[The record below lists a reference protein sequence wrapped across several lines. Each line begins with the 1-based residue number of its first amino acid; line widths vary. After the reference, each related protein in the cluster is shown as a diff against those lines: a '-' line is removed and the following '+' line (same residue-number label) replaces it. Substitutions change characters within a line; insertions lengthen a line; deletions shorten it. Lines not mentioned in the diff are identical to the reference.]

1 MGTQFFSDMIYAD
14 RNQSE
19 THDQLPMLSATRN
32 LPSTYLQSRTL
43 DLASRPVLMI
53 LLNVVGL
60 LLFFAFGLGFLRLAE
75 LFYPGI
81 VFSASNIPALLAILA
96 LLLAYATVLVLHELV
111 HGLFFV
117 ILTHSLPH
125 FGIKQMYAYACAPDW
140 YIPRNQFLVV
150 GLAPLILITIAGF
163 LLLPLLGSAL
173 ATFTLFAMAV
183 NASGA
188 IGDLYTV
195 VWILRFPSN
204 ALVCDHGEKFSIYW

>member
-1 MGTQFFSDMIYAD
+1 
-14 RNQSE
+14 
-19 THDQLPMLSATRN
+19 MLSATRN

-43 DLASRPVLMI
+43 DLASQPGLMI

-60 LLFFAFGLGFLRLAE
+60 LLFFAFGLAFLHLAVM
-75 LFYPGI
+75 FYPGI
-81 VFSASNIPALLAILA
+81 SFGIIKISALWGILA
-96 LLLAYATVLVLHELV
+96 LLLAYAAVLVLHELV

-117 ILTHSLPH
+117 ILTRSRPH

-150 GLAPLILITIAGF
+150 GLAPLILITAAGF
-163 LLLPLLGSAL
+163 LLLPLLSTSL
-173 ATFTLFAMAV
+173 ATFVLFAMAI

-188 IGDLYTV
+188 IGDIYTV
-195 VWILRFPSN
+195 VWMLRFPAQ

>member
-1 MGTQFFSDMIYAD
+1 
-14 RNQSE
+14 
-19 THDQLPMLSATRN
+19 MLSATRN

-43 DLASRPVLMI
+43 DLASRPGLMI

-60 LLFFAFGLGFLRLAE
+60 LLFFAFGLIFLHLAVA
-75 LFYPGI
+75 FYPGFTFGI
-81 VFSASNIPALLAILA
+81 SNIPALWGILA
-96 LLLAYATVLVLHELV
+96 LLLVYAAVLVLHELV

-117 ILTHSLPH
+117 ILTHSRPH
-125 FGIKQMYAYACAPDW
+125 FGIKQMYAYACAPEW

-163 LLLPLLGSAL
+163 LLLPLLGSTL
-173 ATFTLFAMAV
+173 ASLTLFAMAV

-195 VWILRFPSN
+195 IWILRFPVQ
-204 ALVCDHGEKFSIYW
+204 ALVCDHGEKFSIFW

>member
-1 MGTQFFSDMIYAD
+1 M
-14 RNQSE
+14 
-19 THDQLPMLSATRN
+19 PMLSATRN

-43 DLASRPVLMI
+43 DLASQPGLMI

-60 LLFFAFGLGFLRLAE
+60 LLFFAFGLAFLHLAVM
-75 LFYPGI
+75 FYPGI
-81 VFSASNIPALLAILA
+81 SFGIIKISALWGILA
-96 LLLAYATVLVLHELV
+96 LLLAYAAVLVLHELV

-117 ILTHSLPH
+117 ILTRSRPH

-150 GLAPLILITIAGF
+150 GLAPLILITAAGF
-163 LLLPLLGSAL
+163 LLLPLLSTSL
-173 ATFTLFAMAV
+173 ATFVLFAMAI

-188 IGDLYTV
+188 IGDIYTV
-195 VWILRFPSN
+195 VWMLRFPAQ